1 MNASTLRKLATAVVL
16 TAGLTAASGAF
27 AIDDLK
33 IIAPA
38 KPGGGFDLTC
48 KLAQTGLL
56 EGRYIT
62 APMRISYLPGGIGA
76 VAFSTVVSQRPADNP
91 DSLTRMQVRMR
102 DGWKLGFHEGA
113 DRIDLRFRHD
123 GQVPIAVAKDADQSA
138 CGQQFRIAPVVQLLP
153 NE

>member
-1 MNASTLRKLATAVVL
+1 MTSFPGSPKTLK
-16 TAGLTAASGAF
+16 
-27 AIDDLK
+27 
-33 IIAPA
+33 
-38 KPGGGFDLTC
+38 GGFILMD
-48 KLAQTGLL
+48 A
-56 EGRYIT
+56 EGKTVLRT
-62 APMRISYLPGGIGA
+62 
-76 VAFSTVVSQRPADNP
+76 VAFQYNP